1 MGKGCKAQDL
11 PPFQNPF
18 SFNNEAKFQSTD
30 YWVKSGIH
38 LLNDGQWVGDLRESP
53 LAKNACQASEE
64 GLWTSLLSQANPASR
79 NKHRP
84 NTKGRRGPPRD
95 IGHLKS
101 CCQEEGA

>member
-18 SFNNEAKFQSTD
+18 SFNNEAKFQYTD

-79 NKHRP
+79 NKLAKKQGGGS
-84 NTKGRRGPPRD
+84 KGGGQATRT
-95 IGHLKS
+95 H
-101 CCQEEGA
+101 